1 MTYRLFSIALKI
13 LLASLL
19 VGVALSTLNIT
30 ASQVLQDFGMTPDQL
45 MNYARRGFHW
55 ALPHIILGALI
66 TIPIWLVMY
75 LLRPPRGD

>member
-1 MTYRLFSIALKI
+1 MTYRLISVVIKI

-19 VGVALSTLNIT
+19 VGVALSALDIT
-30 ASQVLQDFGMTPDQL
+30 ASQVVHDLGLTPERIISF
-45 MNYARRGFHW
+45 ARRGFNW
-55 ALPHIILGALI
+55 AIPHIILGALI